1 MKKTQML
8 PTQFAPAERDSV
20 EEIKRSKSIVSI
32 SKYIKFLLD
41 SVPNAFLILNEHR
54 QIVFANE
61 MFVTML
67 GVESADDIIGYR
79 FGEIL
84 DCEHAH
90 DTPGG
95 CGTTQFCRTCGAAQ
109 AQVKGLSGNISTEEC
124 RINTVNGDALDLSV
138 SARPIDFNRKRY
150 LVFTARDIADE
161 KRREA
166 LERTFFHDILNTAG
180 ILSMYAQILEIDPT
194 EISNTDLDLG
204 QITTRLIDEIRS
216 QQELLQAEQDNL
228 KIKVDTINV
237 SIFVKDLVKQ
247 YRSHPVA
254 TDRQIRMYPDLPDIN
269 ITVDPVL
276 LGRILSNMIKN
287 ALEAIPTGEDIL
299 VGFDIDSD
307 NNTIRFAIH
316 NDSFM
321 PPHIQNQIFQRSFS
335 TKGAGRGLG
344 TYSMKLLGEQHLGG
358 KVSFES
364 TKDDGTTFYMT
375 LPLKAKRC

>member
-1 MKKTQML
+1 MKKIQML
-8 PTQFAPAERDSV
+8 PTQFAPAERVSV
-20 EEIKRSKSIVSI
+20 EEIKRSKSIVSV

-61 MFVTML
+61 MFVTMI
-67 GVESADDIIGYR
+67 GAESADEIIGCR

-95 CGTTQFCRTCGAAQ
+95 CGTTEFCRTCGAAQ
-109 AQVKGLSGNISTEEC
+109 TQVKGLSGNISTEEC
-124 RINTVNGDALDLSV
+124 RINTVKGEALDLSV
-138 SARPIDFNRKRY
+138 SARPIDFNKKRY
-150 LVFTARDIADE
+150 LVFTTRDIADE

-166 LERTFFHDILNTAG
+166 LEHTFFHDILNTAG

-228 KIKVDTINV
+228 KIKVDTINAGV
-237 SIFVKDLVKQ
+237 FIKDLVKQ

-254 TDRQIRMYPDLPDIN
+254 TDRQITMYPNLPDIN

-307 NNTIRFAIH
+307 NNTIRFVVH
-316 NDSFM
+316 NGSFI
-321 PPHIQNQIFQRSFS
+321 PPRIQNQIFQRSFS

-364 TKDDGTTFYMT
+364 TKDNGTTFYMT
-375 LPLKAKRC
+375 LPL